1 MSWRE
6 ALKEY
11 SNMNGQYVIPK
22 KGTKQYEEVK
32 AIQAKLAADPSTAT
46 SAPKT
51 PKTTAKK
58 GKGVKEAFVSVIN
71 KVNNAIDKNIPPVP
85 EDIPL
90 APGEM
95 HAKKLV
101 RRDGKIMRQSYNWA
115 GPGTEVERRLSQNIQ
130 PIDGI
135 DAAAKQHDIDYTLDF
150 QRRMKQ
156 GQKVSKQEVQLAD
169 KRFVNAVKQNRK
181 DNPLFA
187 AAIPPVFKAKEVA
200 ENIGI
205 LPHTAFFDPAKT
217 GSGLSER
224 KIKYMS
230 KKTV

>member
-1 MSWRE
+1 MSWKD

-11 SNMNGQYVIPK
+11 ANIKGQYVIPK
-22 KGTKQYEEVK
+22 KGTAEYDEVK
-32 AIQAKLAADPSTAT
+32 AIQAKLSSNPQP
-46 SAPKT
+46 SAPK
-51 PKTTAKK
+51 KNSKK
-58 GKGVKEAFVSVIN
+58 GDGIKEAFVSVIN
-71 KVNNAIDKNIPPVP
+71 KVNNAIDSNIPPVP

-90 APGEM
+90 AQGEM

-101 RRDGKIMRQSYNWA
+101 RRDGKIQRQNYNWA
-115 GPGTEVERRLSQNIQ
+115 GPGTKVEERLSKNIQ

-156 GQKVSKQEVQLAD
+156 GQTVSKQEVQLAD
-169 KRFVNAVKQNRK
+169 KRFLNAVKQNRR
-181 DNPLFA
+181 DNPVLA
-187 AAIPPVFKAKEVA
+187 AVIPPVFKAKEVA

-217 GSGLSER
+217 GSGVKSR
-224 KIKYMS
+224 P
-230 KKTV
+230 KKNK

>member
-1 MSWRE
+1 MSWKD

-11 SNMNGQYVIPK
+11 ANIKGQYVIPK
-22 KGTKQYEEVK
+22 KGTAEYDEVK
-32 AIQAKLAADPSTAT
+32 AIQAKLASNPQPSA
-46 SAPKT
+46 

-71 KVNNAIDKNIPPVP
+71 KVNNAIDSNIPPVP

-90 APGEM
+90 AQGEM

-101 RRDGKIMRQSYNWA
+101 RRDGKIQRQNYNWA
-115 GPGTEVERRLSQNIQ
+115 GPGTKVEERLSKNIQ

-156 GQKVSKQEVQLAD
+156 GQTVSKQEVQLAD
-169 KRFVNAVKQNRK
+169 KRFLNAVKQNRR
-181 DNPLFA
+181 DNPVLA
-187 AAIPPVFKAKEVA
+187 AVIPPVFKAKEVA

-217 GSGLSER
+217 GSGVKSR
-224 KIKYMS
+224 P
-230 KKTV
+230 KKNK